1 MKLSELVEAYNE
13 WVFESGEAPSYEGL
27 LAWKEQNER
36 KKTYFRSIDSGFHA
50 K

>member
-1 MKLSELVEAYNE
+1 MKDIELIEAYNE
-13 WVFESGEAPSYEGL
+13 WVFESGEAPSYEGF